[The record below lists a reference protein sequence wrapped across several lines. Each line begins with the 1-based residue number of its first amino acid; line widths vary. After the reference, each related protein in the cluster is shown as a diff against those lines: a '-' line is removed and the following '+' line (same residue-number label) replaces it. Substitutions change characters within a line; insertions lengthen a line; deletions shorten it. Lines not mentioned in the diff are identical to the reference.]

1 MKKLFIMVAFASLL
15 LSSCKSS
22 SGESE
27 EESPEGKVPVTVT
40 SANYTTMV
48 DGVELN
54 ATSVFL
60 LKTNVKSNA
69 NGYLQE
75 VNVQLGQQIEKGKR
89 MFVIKSKEAHSIG
102 NSLASLDPSLHF
114 SGLISIPS
122 PGTGY
127 VTQFAYQPG
136 DYVQDGEIL
145 ATISDASS
153 LVFMLELPYE
163 LKPFLPQ
170 NKTLQLVLPDG
181 QKLSGTIARAMP
193 SVDPVSQTQSYVIK
207 VSPASAIP
215 ENLVAK
221 VMFVKSVKKGAVSLP
236 KDAIVTDET
245 QSNFWIMKM
254 VDRNTAVKV
263 IVKKGIETSER
274 VEILNPILKPTDKIL
289 LTGNYGL
296 PDTAKVTITGGKE

>member
-1 MKKLFIMVAFASLL
+1 MKKLFVMAAFASLL
-15 LSSCKSS
+15 LCSCKST
-22 SGESE
+22 SGENDE
-27 EESPEGKVPVTVT
+27 ENAEGKVPVTVT

-54 ATSVFL
+54 ATSTFL
-60 LKTNVKSNA
+60 LKTSVKSNV

-75 VNVQLGQQIEKGKR
+75 VNVQLGQQIKKGKR

-102 NSLASLDPSLHF
+102 NSIASLDPSLHF
-114 SGLISIPS
+114 NGLISIPS
-122 PGTGY
+122 PGSGY
-127 VTQFAYQPG
+127 VTQLAYQAG

-145 ATISDASS
+145 ATISDANS

-163 LKPFLPQ
+163 LKPYLSK

-181 QKLSGTIARAMP
+181 QKLFGTITRAMP
-193 SVDPVSQTQSYVIK
+193 SVDPVSQTQSYVVK
-207 VSPASAIP
+207 VPHASAIP

-221 VMFVKSVKKGAVSLP
+221 VMFVKSVKSGAVSLP

-245 QSNFWIMKM
+245 QSNFWVMKM
-254 VDRNTAVKV
+254 VGRNTAVKV
-263 IVKKGIETSER
+263 LIKKGIETSDR
-274 VEILNPILKPTDKIL
+274 VEILSPILKPTDKIL

-296 PDTAKVTITGGKE
+296 PDTAKVTIMGGEK